1 LSKSR
6 GPNLGQR
13 VEHAATRALQASRS
27 VAPVEVFC
35 GIGWLPSR
43 AVDHWRQGRVG
54 SLDQAMSV
62 GPEKLA
68 EALETL
74 ATWARAGGLVP
85 SEVDYLAAT
94 RDRRPLRFTAG
105 GDRIVETACR
115 THWISPEL
123 SQARRDR
130 LTERQSKP
138 PDLVVIEPVKEFSCT
153 GCGGTGPYLIM
164 EDPGPLC
171 LTCADMDHLV
181 FLPAGNAALSRRA
194 KADSTLA
201 AVVVRWSRPRRRYE
215 RQGILVEEAA
225 LERAEEQCLA
235 DAEVRR
241 RRRERD
247 AERRA
252 DQDVEFQDRLAREI
266 TRLYPG
272 CPPSR
277 AQAIAVHAAARG
289 SGRVGRSAAARAL
302 DAEAIKLAVVAS
314 IRHEDTG
321 YDKLLMSGTPRDV
334 ARDRVRAGIDKV
346 LDAWQKAR
354 QNPEQSPAGDVR
366 AVPHQHRSR

>member
-1 LSKSR
+1 VQHAAQQALQGSKSVS
-6 GPNLGQR
+6 P
-13 VEHAATRALQASRS
+13 
-27 VAPVEVFC
+27 VAVFS
-35 GIGWLPSR
+35 GIGWLPAR

-68 EALETL
+68 EALDTL
-74 ATWARAGGLVP
+74 ASWARAGGLVP

-123 SQARRDR
+123 SEASRER

-153 GCGGTGPYLIM
+153 GCGDTGPFLIM

-194 KADSTLA
+194 RAGSALA
-201 AVVVRWSRPRRRYE
+201 AVVVRWSRSRKRYE
-215 RQGILVEEAA
+215 RQGVLVEEAA

-235 DAEVRR
+235 DAEVRQ
-241 RRRERD
+241 RRRERS
-247 AERRA
+247 AERRT
-252 DQDVEFQDRLAREI
+252 DQDVEFQGRLAKEI

-272 CPPSR
+272 CPPHR

-289 SGRVGRSAAARAL
+289 SGRVGRTAAARAL
-302 DAEAIKLAVVAS
+302 DAEAIRLAVVAS

-321 YDKLLMSGTPRDV
+321 YDKLLMSGVPRDE
-334 ARDRVRAGIDKV
+334 ARDRVRAAIDKV

-354 QNPEQSPAGDVR
+354 
-366 AVPHQHRSR
+366 

>member
-1 LSKSR
+1 LSRSR
-6 GPNLGQR
+6 GPSLGRR
-13 VEHAATRALQASRS
+13 VEHAAEQALQGSKS
-27 VAPVEVFC
+27 VAPVDVFC
-35 GIGWLPSR
+35 GIGWLPSG
-43 AVDHWRQGRVG
+43 AIGHWRQGRMA
-54 SLDQAMSV
+54 SLDEAMSV

-68 EALETL
+68 ETL
-74 ATWARAGGLVP
+74 DLLGTWARAGGLVP

-105 GDRIVETACR
+105 GDRAMETACR

-123 SQARRDR
+123 SDARRDR
-130 LTERQSKP
+130 LTERQSRA
-138 PDLVVIEPVKEFSCT
+138 PDLVVIEPLKEFSCT
-153 GCGGTGPYLIM
+153 GCGDTGPYLIM
-164 EDPGPLC
+164 EDPGPQC

-194 KADSTLA
+194 KADSVLA
-201 AVVVRWSRPRRRYE
+201 AVVVRWSRSRKRYE

-235 DAEVRR
+235 DAEVRQ

-252 DQDVEFQDRLAREI
+252 DQDLEFQGRLAKEI
-266 TRLYPG
+266 TRRYPG
-272 CPPSR
+272 CPPAR
-277 AQAIAVHAAARG
+277 AQAIAAHAAARG

-302 DAEAIKLAVVAS
+302 DAEAIRLAVVAS

-321 YDKLLMSGTPRDV
+321 YDKLLMSGMPRDV
-334 ARDRVRAGIDKV
+334 ARDRVRAGIDQI
-346 LDAWQKAR
+346 LDTWQ
-354 QNPEQSPAGDVR
+354 AG
-366 AVPHQHRSR
+366 